1 MFENPKEVTLCSR
14 ARHTLTSLRL
24 SSPKASKWTLVRSFH
39 SQNIL
44 WTLLFSPL
52 GSEVPLCFLLRLRMT
67 TCPSRGPHPQDTLY
81 GQILSVPSLFSGQE
95 RQSCSRSPTRRERE
109 KRPGRGAWARRGQ
122 LGAGGGRGTSGRHG
136 GLRRVSQLL
145 AQPLICVICTTSRH
159 TQAPG
164 PEREVA

>member
-24 SSPKASKWTLVRSFH
+24 SSLKASKWTLVRSFH

-44 WTLLFSPL
+44 RTLLFSPL
-52 GSEVPLCFLLRLRMT
+52 GSEVPLCFLLRLRIT
-67 TCPSRGPHPQDTLY
+67 TAEQGPAPSGHPLWSD
-81 GQILSVPSLFSGQE
+81 PFCSLALQRTRE
-95 RQSCSRSPTRRERE
+95 TELQPEPTGRERE